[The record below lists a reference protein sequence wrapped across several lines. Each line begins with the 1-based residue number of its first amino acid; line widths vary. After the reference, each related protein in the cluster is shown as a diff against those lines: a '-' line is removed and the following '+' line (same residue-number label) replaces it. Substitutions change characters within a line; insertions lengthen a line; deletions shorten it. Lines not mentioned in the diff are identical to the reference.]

1 MVDKPWVSGPAEVLE
16 HGLQHLEADTDLDRR
31 LALIAVDNAVE
42 LAIKTYLTLPRRV
55 VGSPGLSRKDQAQLE
70 DGFPTMLDALEQ
82 HAGTLLVGVQLD
94 EIEFYHR
101 LRNQLYHGG
110 TGLTVERE
118 KVAMYADL
126 ARVLFRN
133 LLGYEVDSPDK
144 SSKGAMDFLIRWA
157 ALDSILVGRAVV
169 SPNSQGR
176 MSTVGASL
184 EILSDDV
191 DPDLVQRIAAL
202 NAARNEF
209 VHSGTPPKGMSVTQ
223 MNAEAA
229 DLYSTVRKL
238 VDTGKLQPSQVV
250 LNTPNSRDD
259 E

>member
-55 VGSPGLSRKDQAQLE
+55 VGSPCLSRKEQAQLE

-82 HAGTLLVGVQLD
+82 HAGALLVGVPLD

-133 LLGYEVDSPDK
+133 LLGYEVDTPG
-144 SSKGAMDFLIRWA
+144 GAMDFLIRWG
-157 ALDSILVGRAVV
+157 ALESILVGRAIVA
-169 SPNSQGR
+169 PNSQGR
-176 MSTVGASL
+176 RSTVGAFL

-191 DPDLVQRIAAL
+191 DPDLVQRIDAL
-202 NAARNEF
+202 TAARNEF
-209 VHSGTPPKGMSVTQ
+209 VHSGTPPKGMSVAQ
-223 MNAEAA
+223 MNTEAA

>member
-1 MVDKPWVSGPAEVLE
+1 VVVDKPWVSGPAEVLE

-55 VGSPGLSRKDQAQLE
+55 VGSPCLSRKEQAQLE

-82 HAGTLLVGVQLD
+82 HAGALLLGVPLD

-118 KVAMYADL
+118 KVAMYAVL

-133 LLGYEVDSPDK
+133 LLGYEVDTPGS
-144 SSKGAMDFLIRWA
+144 AMDFLIRWG
-157 ALDSILVGRAVV
+157 ALESILVGRAIVA
-169 SPNSQGR
+169 PNSQGR
-176 MSTVGASL
+176 RSTIGAFL

-191 DPDLVQRIAAL
+191 DPDLVQRIDAL

-209 VHSGTPPKGMSVTQ
+209 VHSGTPPKGMSVAQ
-223 MNAEAA
+223 MNTEAA

-238 VDTGKLQPSQVV
+238 VDTGKLQRSQVV
-250 LNTPNSRDD
+250 LNTPNSCDD

>member
-1 MVDKPWVSGPAEVLE
+1 
-16 HGLQHLEADTDLDRR
+16 
-31 LALIAVDNAVE
+31 
-42 LAIKTYLTLPRRV
+42 
-55 VGSPGLSRKDQAQLE
+55 
-70 DGFPTMLDALEQ
+70 
-82 HAGTLLVGVQLD
+82 
-94 EIEFYHR
+94 
-101 LRNQLYHGG
+101 
-110 TGLTVERE
+110 
-118 KVAMYADL
+118 
-126 ARVLFRN
+126 
-133 LLGYEVDSPDK
+133 
-144 SSKGAMDFLIRWA
+144 
-157 ALDSILVGRAVV
+157 
-169 SPNSQGR
+169 

>member
-1 MVDKPWVSGPAEVLE
+1 VVVDKPWVSGPAEVLG

-55 VGSPGLSRKDQAQLE
+55 VGSPCLSRKEQAQLE

-82 HAGTLLVGVQLD
+82 HAGALLVGVPLD

-133 LLGYEVDSPDK
+133 LLGYEVDTPG
-144 SSKGAMDFLIRWA
+144 GAMDFLIRWG
-157 ALDSILVGRAVV
+157 ALESILVGRAIVA
-169 SPNSQGR
+169 PNSQGR
-176 MSTVGASL
+176 RSTVGAFL

-191 DPDLVQRIAAL
+191 DPDLVQRIDAL
-202 NAARNEF
+202 TAARNEF
-209 VHSGTPPKGMSVTQ
+209 VHSGTPPKGMSVAQ
-223 MNAEAA
+223 MNTEAA

>member
-55 VGSPGLSRKDQAQLE
+55 VGSPGLSRKEQAQLE

-82 HAGTLLVGVQLD
+82 HAGALLVGVPLD

-133 LLGYEVDSPDK
+133 LLGYEVDTPGS
-144 SSKGAMDFLIRWA
+144 AMDFLIRWG
-157 ALDSILVGRAVV
+157 ALESILVGRAIVA
-169 SPNSQGR
+169 PNGQGR
-176 MSTVGASL
+176 RSTVGAFL

-191 DPDLVQRIAAL
+191 DPDLVQRIDAL

-229 DLYSTVRKL
+229 DLYSTIRKL

-250 LNTPNSRDD
+250 LNTPNSHDD

>member
-1 MVDKPWVSGPAEVLE
+1 MLHKPWVSGPAEVLE
-16 HGLQHLEADTDLDRR
+16 HGMQHLEADTDLDRR

-55 VGSPGLSRKDQAQLE
+55 VGSPGLSRKEQVQLE

-82 HAGTLLVGVQLD
+82 HAGALLVGVPLD

-133 LLGYEVDSPDK
+133 LLGYEVDTPDK
-144 SSKGAMDFLIRWA
+144 SSKGAMDFLVRWG
-157 ALDSILVGRAVV
+157 ALESILVGRAIVA
-169 SPNSQGR
+169 PNSQGGR
-176 MSTVGASL
+176 STVGAFL

-191 DPDLVQRIAAL
+191 DPDLVQRIDAL

-209 VHSGTPPKGMSVTQ
+209 VHSGTPPKGMSVAQ
-223 MNAEAA
+223 MNTEAA
-229 DLYSTVRKL
+229 DLYSTVRRL
-238 VDTGKLQPSQVV
+238 VDSGKLQPSQVV
-250 LNTPNSRDD
+250 LNPSITCDD